1 MSMLW
6 KKAPLAS
13 LVVSFVLPACV
24 LAQPAGT
31 AGPGGFAPG
40 GFPGQAGNQQGQNQP
55 LTTSAVNA
63 SSDARTNTVVVTG
76 SREQVAQIQKIIKE
90 IDSNPAIENVMH
102 VYKLKN
108 ASALNVEAVANLLF
122 NGTGGNNR
130 GTGLGTTLGANRVSS
145 LGSSTVGGGR
155 AGGAGAAGSGLTGAT
170 ATGTTAVGG
179 GTADA
184 AASGL
189 AGQVSVVADP
199 NTNALLVSVNPKN
212 WDRVKQ
218 VLDALDVAVQQV
230 LIKVLIAEVTHDN
243 ATDLGA
249 EFSLLNPRLDGAG
262 SLTEG
267 SQGGTRFGIP
277 GLDTGRGG
285 IFQITESNFNATIR
299 ALETTGKLDVLSR
312 PYILASD
319 NQLAN
324 ITVGQQFPYVTDSS
338 INGTTGGVTNSVNYA
353 SIGILLDVIPHI
365 NPDGM
370 VILDIAPEVSSV
382 SDTRIQISTDVQ
394 AAAFP
399 TRSAQTRVAV
409 YDGQTVVIG
418 GLMADQKESTVNKVP
433 LLGDIPIVGN
443 LFKRRTETKS
453 KTELLIF
460 LTPHVA
466 RRPDQLE
473 AMGKSEVAS
482 TKLIESAVGPGIFDE
497 HQAGLRVG
505 HVAPATAPAATRE
518 SAPTLRDRPAPVR

>member
-1 MSMLW
+1 MSMLC
-6 KKAPLAS
+6 KKAALAS
-13 LVVSFVLPACV
+13 LVGLLILPVFAS
-24 LAQPAGT
+24 AQPAGPGGFGGPGGL
-31 AGPGGFAPG
+31 APGGFAPG
-40 GFPGQAGNQQGQNQP
+40 GFPGPGGNQQGQNQP

-130 GTGLGTTLGANRVSS
+130 GTGLGTSLGTNRVSS
-145 LGSSTVGGGR
+145 LSSSTGGGR
-155 AGGAGAAGSGLTGAT
+155 AGGAGATGGGLAGAT
-170 ATGTTAVGG
+170 VTNATAVGG

-184 AASGL
+184 NASGL

-199 NTNALLVSVNPKN
+199 NTNSLLVSVNPKN
-212 WDRVKQ
+212 WDRVKL

-243 ATDLGA
+243 AVDLGA
-249 EFSLLNPRLDGAG
+249 ELSLLNQRLDGAG

-267 SQGGTRFGIP
+267 SQSGTRFGVP

-324 ITVGQQFPYVTDSS
+324 ITVGQQFPYITDSS

-353 SIGILLDVIPHI
+353 SIGVLLDVIPHI

-370 VILDIAPEVSSV
+370 VILDVAPEVSSV
-382 SDTRIQISTDVQ
+382 ADTRIQISTDVQ

-399 TRSAQTRVAV
+399 TRSAQTRIAV

-418 GLMADQKESTVNKVP
+418 GLMADQKESSVSKVP

-473 AMGKSEVAS
+473 GMGQSEVNS
-482 TKLIESAVGPGIFDE
+482 TKLIENAVGPGIFAE

-505 HVAPATAPAATRE
+505 A
-518 SAPTLRDRPAPVR
+518 APTTAASDKR